1 MATGRNALLAAQ
13 RHRTTAA
20 SDRLCCDR
28 MPRSSCGGAGCESA
42 DPGRLVGARV
52 VEDRGPVVAGPD
64 VTDLAV
70 AQPVNVDAVPLDVA
84 SAGGDRGVG
93 ALLGAP
99 HDHAHPKPV
108 P

>member
-70 AQPVNVDAVPLDVA
+70 AQPVNVHAVPLDVP
-84 SAGGDRGVG
+84 SPGGRSEAG
-93 ALLGAP
+93 ALCGA
-99 HDHAHPKPV
+99 AHRP
-108 P
+108 